1 MTETD
6 CIASKSLSTTQLC
19 GLEVSEERRKLTL
32 LTHLH
37 FLLTHLHS
45 NTIACLRGVMTTCL
59 RTFCRAYNNMCYL
72 IHKYAPI
79 EGVEQYDPRSDPFVT
94 GAHFQVYSSSD

>member
-1 MTETD
+1 
-6 CIASKSLSTTQLC
+6 
-19 GLEVSEERRKLTL
+19 
-32 LTHLH
+32 
-37 FLLTHLHS
+37 
-45 NTIACLRGVMTTCL
+45 
-59 RTFCRAYNNMCYL
+59 MCYL

>member
-1 MTETD
+1 MTGTD
-6 CIASKSLSTTQLC
+6 YTASKSLLTTPLC

-32 LTHLH
+32 LFNFIPTVVVR
-37 FLLTHLHS
+37 
-45 NTIACLRGVMTTCL
+45 LRGFITTCL
-59 RTFCRAYNNMCYL
+59 YCLRRAYNNMCYL

-79 EGVEQYDPRSDPFVT
+79 EGVDQYDPRSDPFVT